1 MKTVLTCFQEQNSI
15 ETLKYEKK
23 FSHLFTSWKTAFS
36 FIHHESRDGFEAF
49 WRHPW
54 GFLDLS
60 HREVSRKC
68 IVSVAF
74 EEEELAWL
82 MEQLKKAVELEGS
95 LGFIRKFRGKLR
107 THLLDIC
114 FNSRGRFIRIT
125 KFFVTNRKTK
135 TLVVPEDVKGR
146 EWEAPRKTIS
156 WILECSFH
164 PFNGSKDVKAKMEN
178 KARLGW
184 C

>member
-1 MKTVLTCFQEQNSI
+1 M
-15 ETLKYEKK
+15 
-23 FSHLFTSWKTAFS
+23 
-36 FIHHESRDGFEAF
+36 
-49 WRHPW
+49 
-54 GFLDLS
+54 
-60 HREVSRKC
+60 
-68 IVSVAF
+68 AF

-114 FNSRGRFIRIT
+114 FNSRGRFIRIM

-156 WILECSFH
+156 
-164 PFNGSKDVKAKMEN
+164 
-178 KARLGW
+178 
-184 C
+184 